1 MTDTACPNCD
11 APAAAHARRCA
22 RCGYSF
28 VEGGGERPALPR
40 PGRWAAIAAAAV
52 LAAALLAVVLAG
64 RGGGDDE
71 GARVSEA
78 PQSHLEV
85 LSKHPLARHDAEL
98 LLERRYFPIPDDDE
112 SDVRCSRREPKP
124 AHSVRRCQVVYPGG
138 TERTV
143 VLLTNA
149 SGAEVLS
156 LP

>member
-11 APAAAHARRCA
+11 EPAPARARRCP
-22 RCGYSF
+22 RCGYEF
-28 VEGGGERPALPR
+28 VEGAGAR
-40 PGRWAAIAAAAV
+40 PGLSRAGWRSAIAAVAV
-52 LAAALLAVVLAG
+52 LAGTLVAVMLAG
-64 RGGGDDE
+64 GAEDE
-71 GARVSEA
+71 DAAQVTRA
-78 PQSHLEV
+78 PQARLEV
-85 LSKHPLARHDAEL
+85 LSKRPLARHDAEL
-98 LLERRYFPIPDDDE
+98 LLERRYFPVPDDDE

-156 LP
+156 RP